1 MSSAEKQQRKA
12 ARKLPGKD
20 QGLTFWQ
27 CFAKDRLYTK
37 DMPGIRPYL
46 YIIPFFLAYF
56 VLDFS
61 LRYTYRSAGI
71 VGVEYLPAFLFTL
84 GWALVFAGLVFCLP
98 KVPRWFV
105 RCVPLVTFVTIA
117 VTHSGFMS
125 MFRRFFSFSVL
136 TYGGTGSF
144 MQASYIHIALKVV
157 AGATV
162 TVLLM
167 MTSGRLLKV
176 IPPKPVKLSVILG
189 LVAAVLGAGIIAFTN
204 YHFFPVVDTVVWDNA
219 EENTESAAYHAFS
232 DTTNSL
238 KLCGLYQY
246 TMRDLVRQIFP
257 ANTMSDDERQ
267 QVEEYIAA
275 YEDAKQPN
283 DYTGRLQGKNVI
295 MVQLEALDT
304 WMLQPEYMPNLSQ
317 LKSESIAFTNHY
329 TPAYITAG
337 TFNTE
342 FMANTSLLP
351 ATGGIP
357 TSVYTDDN
365 YPFSLANLFRKA
377 GYTARS
383 FHNSEGNVYDRENI
397 HLNLGYEKYY
407 GGSAL
412 NMDEHELDRQLI
424 NGFDAMT
431 EKSPFFSFVITY
443 SAHGPYGEDNVI
455 YQENKDAAQAAAK
468 RTDGNY
474 VYAVAGAMETDRFIG
489 ELMDKLR
496 ESGHDKDTV
505 LVFYADHYNYYMMD
519 DALNME
525 LKGVDNMNMLQH
537 TDFFI
542 WADGIEPTQI
552 DKVTATPD
560 VLPTVANLLGLDT
573 TGAFLVGHDGLGDQG
588 GYVFFADGSW
598 FDGERYWSSTSGE
611 TGNAERT
618 AEINRLTT
626 LSNRIL
632 AGNYYSNLES
642 ETHDTNEN

>member
-37 DMPGIRPYL
+37 DMSGIRPYL

-71 VGVEYLPAFLFTL
+71 VGVEYGPAWLFTL

-267 QVEEYIAA
+267 QVEDYIAA
-275 YEDAKQPN
+275 YKQAKTDN
-283 DYTGRLQGKNVI
+283 EYTGLLKGKNVI

-329 TPAYITAG
+329 TPAYA
-337 TFNTE
+337 
-342 FMANTSLLP
+342 
-351 ATGGIP
+351 
-357 TSVYTDDN
+357 
-365 YPFSLANLFRKA
+365 LA
-377 GYTARS
+377 
-383 FHNSEGNVYDRENI
+383 
-397 HLNLGYEKYY
+397 
-407 GGSAL
+407 
-412 NMDEHELDRQLI
+412 
-424 NGFDAMT
+424 
-431 EKSPFFSFVITY
+431 
-443 SAHGPYGEDNVI
+443 
-455 YQENKDAAQAAAK
+455 
-468 RTDGNY
+468 
-474 VYAVAGAMETDRFIG
+474 
-489 ELMDKLR
+489 
-496 ESGHDKDTV
+496 
-505 LVFYADHYNYYMMD
+505 
-519 DALNME
+519 
-525 LKGVDNMNMLQH
+525 
-537 TDFFI
+537 
-542 WADGIEPTQI
+542 
-552 DKVTATPD
+552 
-560 VLPTVANLLGLDT
+560 
-573 TGAFLVGHDGLGDQG
+573 GLGND
-588 GYVFFADGSW
+588 
-598 FDGERYWSSTSGE
+598 
-611 TGNAERT
+611 
-618 AEINRLTT
+618 
-626 LSNRIL
+626 
-632 AGNYYSNLES
+632 AGMYGCVEMLL
-642 ETHDTNEN
+642 D

>member
-71 VGVEYLPAFLFTL
+71 VGVRYLPAFLFTL

-219 EENTESAAYHAFS
+219 EENTESAAYHEFS

-267 QVEEYIAA
+267 QVEDYIAT
-275 YEDAKQPN
+275 YEQAKTDN
-283 DYTGRLQGKNVI
+283 EYTGLLKGKNVI

-397 HLNLGYEKYY
+397 HRNLGYEKYY
-407 GGSAL
+407 GGQYPEHGRARAGPPAHQRLRCHDGEKPLLLLRHHLLGPRAL
-412 NMDEHELDRQLI
+412 RRGQRHLPGEQRRRPGRRQTHRRQLRLRR
-424 NGFDAMT
+424 GR
-431 EKSPFFSFVITY
+431 S
-443 SAHGPYGEDNVI
+443 HG
-455 YQENKDAAQAAAK
+455 
-468 RTDGNY
+468 
-474 VYAVAGAMETDRFIG
+474 DRPLHRG
-489 ELMDKLR
+489 
-496 ESGHDKDTV
+496 
-505 LVFYADHYNYYMMD
+505 
-519 DALNME
+519 
-525 LKGVDNMNMLQH
+525 
-537 TDFFI
+537 
-542 WADGIEPTQI
+542 ADGQAPGERPRQGHR
-552 DKVTATPD
+552 PG
-560 VLPTVANLLGLDT
+560 LLRRPLQ
-573 TGAFLVGHDGLGDQG
+573 LLHDGRRPEHGAQG
-588 GYVFFADGSW
+588 RGQH
-598 FDGERYWSSTSGE
+598 EPCSSTRTFSSGP
-611 TGNAERT
+611 T
-618 AEINRLTT
+618 ASSRPRST
-626 LSNRIL
+626 R
-632 AGNYYSNLES
+632 
-642 ETHDTNEN
+642 

>member
-71 VGVEYLPAFLFTL
+71 VGVGYLPAFLFTL

-219 EENTESAAYHAFS
+219 EENTESAAYHEFS
-232 DTTNSL
+232 DTTNFITANWRPLL
-238 KLCGLYQY
+238 KMLTIAILPVCAIQALCLNNLTSMMYGELAS
-246 TMRDLVRQIFP
+246 D
-257 ANTMSDDERQ
+257 SDDTMGILAGFGLNYGATMILGMIASLFLLSIVYALMKLYHATNEDGTPVNEDLTKMTFKEFLPYARRQ
-267 QVEEYIAA
+267 MGAAWKSVLAFMLFFVVNILLVVAIIAV
-275 YEDAKQPN
+275 
-283 DYTGRLQGKNVI
+283 LQAANVGVFMILFAWFVVLIPPAMLLIPVYSFEPIGFWAGMRKAFVYGFKTWGGIVAITFVVGLITNVI
-295 MVQLEALDT
+295 CGFLSVPY
-304 WMLQPEYMPNLSQ
+304 MLTAMA
-317 LKSESIAFTNHY
+317 KAF
-329 TPAYITAG
+329 
-337 TFNTE
+337 
-342 FMANTSLLP
+342 
-351 ATGGIP
+351 
-357 TSVYTDDN
+357 
-365 YPFSLANLFRKA
+365 LAIE
-377 GYTARS
+377 
-383 FHNSEGNVYDRENI
+383 NSDG
-397 HLNLGYEKYY
+397 
-407 GGSAL
+407 
-412 NMDEHELDRQLI
+412 
-424 NGFDAMT
+424 
-431 EKSPFFSFVITY
+431 FSFVNSTWFSLISYLSALLYIYVCYVGY
-443 SAHGPYGEDNVI
+443 SALLIAIAYQYGHACSALDIDNFDHEDKDFDDFDKDATNEDN
-455 YQENKDAAQAAAK
+455 
-468 RTDGNY
+468 
-474 VYAVAGAMETDRFIG
+474 F
-489 ELMDKLR
+489 
-496 ESGHDKDTV
+496 
-505 LVFYADHYNYYMMD
+505 
-519 DALNME
+519 
-525 LKGVDNMNMLQH
+525 
-537 TDFFI
+537 
-542 WADGIEPTQI
+542 
-552 DKVTATPD
+552 
-560 VLPTVANLLGLDT
+560 
-573 TGAFLVGHDGLGDQG
+573 
-588 GYVFFADGSW
+588 
-598 FDGERYWSSTSGE
+598 
-611 TGNAERT
+611 
-618 AEINRLTT
+618 
-626 LSNRIL
+626 
-632 AGNYYSNLES
+632 
-642 ETHDTNEN
+642 